1 MPTCRS
7 WRYHPESGDVD
18 SLPGENREAWTLCRN
33 KVPYGTKRCDTCLN
47 ELLFHPNP
55 DIRLSLVYERGVR
68 KSTLMHLRDNDV
80 SVAVSAE
87 AELML
92 EKLDKSPRRNRRAE
106 AADENVPDRV
116 EQKLA
121 QAEAHAGLWNG
132 VEAGYDAIA
141 ENSGDGESPVYGD
154 VVLETDRDAELL
166 GVRIE
171 ELPDARSRRR

>member
-7 WRYHPESGDVD
+7 WRYNPDSGDID
-18 SLPGENREAWTLCRN
+18 TLPGQDRDVWSLCRN
-33 KVPYGTKRCDTCLN
+33 KVPYGTKRCETCLSA
-47 ELLFHPNP
+47 LLFHPNP

-68 KSTLMHLRDNDV
+68 KSTLLHLRDNDV

-92 EKLDKSPRRNRRAE
+92 EKLEKSPRRNRRAE
-106 AADENVPDRV
+106 AADEVVPDRV

-121 QAEAHAGLWNG
+121 QAEAHSGMWNG
-132 VEAGYDAIA
+132 LTTGYDAIG
-141 ENSGDGESPVYGD
+141 ERIDGEDGPVYGD

-171 ELPDARSRRR
+171 DLPEARR